1 MRKRRTSML
10 KNILKGP
17 QVPCRSS
24 SPAKCL
30 RSGSAASRRKSNS
43 RRCVSHLPACPSR
56 ARLPCRL
63 RLCLPPNDT
72 PRRAQVLER
81 LTQQDSV
88 REAKMTLDHERREE
102 RDRQRAGQVWCLP
115 LPPPLRQPLMLRWQP
130 GPRDSSTVQCSDA
143 KGERTRQCVDT
154 GSGFTGR
161 VYILVFI
168 YMHTHTARCA
178 RVH

>member
-30 RSGSAASRRKSNS
+30 RSGSAASRRKSNL

-63 RLCLPPNDT
+63 CLCLPPNDT

-102 RDRQRAGQVWCLP
+102 RDRQRAGQVWLRAAAQ
-115 LPPPLRQPLMLRWQP
+115 LRQKQENLKIASLEGLQ
-130 GPRDSSTVQCSDA
+130 DSKRKAWNTN
-143 KGERTRQCVDT
+143 R
-154 GSGFTGR
+154 
-161 VYILVFI
+161 
-168 YMHTHTARCA
+168 THTTFTSA
-178 RVH
+178 